1 MAGQLWGTNSVGGF
15 MYSDEL
21 SDYLRLQNFPLTK
34 WRPLADALLF
44 AVAYPLM
51 MVLALLRMAGGMTW
65 KDRRI

>member
-34 WRPLADALLF
+34 WRPLADAKDF
-44 AVAYPLM
+44 SDKGYHSGDTVTGTSM
-51 MVLALLRMAGGMTW
+51 RTW
-65 KDRRI
+65 RRRARP